1 MGVFSNLFKKKEKQ
15 NDIQQNVIDENYLV
29 SNDGSQSNV
38 EETDIL
44 NGVSNESTMIVV
56 EQSNVLEQMQ
66 NNFVIE
72 SARELEEKSI
82 EDDPMSV
89 FNQNITLDSSNPM
102 SIFGTDT
109 EDNKQ

>member
-1 MGVFSNLFKKKEKQ
+1 MGVFSNLFKKKQ

-38 EETDIL
+38 EGTDFL
-44 NGVSNESTMIVV
+44 DGVSNESTMIVV